1 MQRKYIRVTELA
13 SSPKR
18 DGRWPAARA
27 TIWRW
32 VKTGRLPQP
41 VRLSGGIVAWPI
53 EVIEAFEAAASST
66 PTRTEAVQ
74 AAGLRSAAV
83 RRARREGGE
92 Q

>member
-41 VRLSGGIVAWPI
+41 VRLSG
-53 EVIEAFEAAASST
+53 ASST